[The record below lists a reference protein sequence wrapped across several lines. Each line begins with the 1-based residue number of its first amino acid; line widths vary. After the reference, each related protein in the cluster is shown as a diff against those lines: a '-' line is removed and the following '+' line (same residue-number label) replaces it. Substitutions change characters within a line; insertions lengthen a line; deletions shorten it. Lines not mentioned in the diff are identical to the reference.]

1 MAWTGA
7 RAGGTGWTGSRR
19 TVLAAGLAA
28 GLSPLVAGCQS
39 GDGDGK
45 SPFTGKDGAGDKV
58 LAVKIDNIAAA
69 RPQTGLEDADI
80 LYTEEVEAGLS
91 RILAVFA
98 AHLPDRVGPVRS
110 ARESDLELLRQF
122 GHPALAYSG
131 AQAKLRPMLESA
143 PIAALPPREAPDA
156 YVRSTDRAAP
166 HNLYLL
172 PARALKA
179 ASDASAPADIGF
191 RFGAAPRGGT
201 ATDRQEVRYSAARF
215 AFTWSADRHRWLVS
229 MDGTPFRT
237 TGAGQLG
244 VATVVIQYVT
254 VRSSRLHDKWG
265 SVTPYTQTVGSGDA
279 LVLRDGKKYQAEWSR
294 PAADNGT
301 TFTTPEGHSLPFAEG
316 PIWVALTPKS

>member
-1 MAWTGA
+1 MAWTS
-7 RAGGTGWTGSRR
+7 GTGWTGSRR
-19 TVLAAGLAA
+19 AVLAAGLAA
-28 GLSPLVAGCQS
+28 GLSPLVAGCQA
-39 GDGDGK
+39 GDGDGR
-45 SPFTGKDGAGDKV
+45 SPFTGERGAGDKV
-58 LAVKIDNIAAA
+58 LAVKIDNVSAA

-80 LYTEEVEAGLS
+80 LYTEQVEAGLS

-131 AQAKLRPMLESA
+131 AQAKLRPTLESA
-143 PIAALPPREAPDA
+143 PIDALPPGKAPGA

-166 HNLYLL
+166 HNLYLR
-172 PARALKA
+172 PARALDA
-179 ASDASAPADIGF
+179 ASGAAAPADIGF
-191 RFGAAPRGGT
+191 RFGSAPSGGT
-201 ATDRQEVRYSAARF
+201 PATQQEVRYPAARF
-215 AFTWSADRHRWLVS
+215 SFSWSGERKRWLVS

-265 SVTPYTQTVGSGDA
+265 SVTPYTETVGSGDA
-279 LVLRDGKKYQAEWSR
+279 LVLRDGKKYQAQWSR
-294 PAADNGT
+294 PAADGGT
-301 TFTTPEGHSLPFAEG
+301 TFTTPEGHRMPFARG
-316 PIWVALTPKS
+316 PLWVALTPKG

>member
-1 MAWTGA
+1 MAWT
-7 RAGGTGWTGSRR
+7 GGTGWTGSRR

-28 GLSPLVAGCQS
+28 GLSPLVAGCQT

-98 AHLPDRVGPVRS
+98 SHLPDRVGPVRS

-131 AQAKLRPMLESA
+131 AQSKLRPMLESA
-143 PIAALPPREAPDA
+143 PIVALPPGEAPDA
-156 YVRSTDRAAP
+156 YVRSPDRAAP
-166 HNLYLL
+166 HNLYLR
-172 PARALKA
+172 PSRALKA

-191 RFGAAPRGGT
+191 RFGAAPAKGGT
-201 ATDRQEVRYSAARF
+201 RTSRQDVRYPAARF
-215 AFTWSADRHRWLVS
+215 TFTWSESRDRWLVA
-229 MDGTPFRT
+229 MDGSPFRT
-237 TGAGQLG
+237 TSAGQLA
-244 VATVVIQYVT
+244 VSTVVIQHVT

-265 SVTPYTQTVGSGDA
+265 STTPYTETVGSGDA
-279 LVLRDGKKYQAEWSR
+279 LILRDGKKYQAEWSR
-294 PAADNGT
+294 PAPDNGT
-301 TFTTPEGHSLPFAEG
+301 TYTTPEGHPLPFTPG
-316 PIWVALTPKS
+316 PIWVALTPKG

>member
-1 MAWTGA
+1 MAWTGG
-7 RAGGTGWTGSRR
+7 RTGRTGASRR

-28 GLSPLVAGCQS
+28 GLSPLVAGCQA
-39 GDGDGK
+39 GDEGK

-58 LAVKIDNIAAA
+58 LAVKIDNVAAA

-98 AHLPDRVGPVRS
+98 SRLPDRVGPVRS

-131 AQAKLRPMLESA
+131 AQAKLRPTLESA
-143 PIAALPPREAPDA
+143 PIAALPPGKAPDA

-166 HNLYLL
+166 HNLYLR

-191 RFGAAPRGGT
+191 RFGAAPAKGGT
-201 ATDRQEVRYSAARF
+201 RTARQDVRYPAARF
-215 AFTWSADRHRWLVS
+215 SFTWSESRNRWLVA

-244 VATVVIQYVT
+244 VATVVFQYVT

-294 PAADNGT
+294 AGADAGT
-301 TFTTPEGHSLPFAEG
+301 TFTTPEGHALPFAPG
-316 PIWVALTPKS
+316 PVWVALTPKG